1 MKRSLE
7 EYLSRESLE
16 RGMGGVMQ
24 DVSMKYM
31 SNIHMDMSRG
41 FMSVRNRNGFT
52 DRCVP
57 MDYHQY
63 IEQYD
68 RNDMGEQYAQTMEDD
83 HIISMKRRRERKNS
97 DSRLG
102 SGMKREDVE
111 RQMRENEI
119 QEMRED
125 EHRVREEMDRLTM
138 DKQEERDWN
147 RGGMVENG
155 AQGNETSSRVQ
166 THNNVNQNNGEKVTG
181 GDLGMIELEDKSL
194 EPLEI
199 EYLERMTEDAELD
212 ITASK
217 AAVMKKYTNILI
229 NNIMK
234 DRLALYNR
242 TLSENVIL
250 KRAYKIQSE
259 VLTAVK
265 QTNLTLNQN
274 VNVLTD
280 RIRVVTHDNQLL
292 NQFVRSIHMEN
303 ESTSRNFSSHYNDR
317 NDDIEGF

>member
-1 MKRSLE
+1 
-7 EYLSRESLE
+7 
-16 RGMGGVMQ
+16 
-24 DVSMKYM
+24 
-31 SNIHMDMSRG
+31 
-41 FMSVRNRNGFT
+41 
-52 DRCVP
+52 
-57 MDYHQY
+57 
-63 IEQYD
+63 
-68 RNDMGEQYAQTMEDD
+68 
-83 HIISMKRRRERKNS
+83 
-97 DSRLG
+97 
-102 SGMKREDVE
+102 
-111 RQMRENEI
+111 
-119 QEMRED
+119 
-125 EHRVREEMDRLTM
+125 
-138 DKQEERDWN
+138 
-147 RGGMVENG
+147 
-155 AQGNETSSRVQ
+155 
-166 THNNVNQNNGEKVTG
+166 
-181 GDLGMIELEDKSL
+181 
-194 EPLEI
+194 
-199 EYLERMTEDAELD
+199 MTEDAELD